1 MSPSLRER
9 HFTVLLRLLHLHGGV
24 LYEEKLP
31 RCLDVFRD
39 MRREG
44 LLGFENL
51 EGGAMDRVNHAQ
63 VRMSAKGLDW
73 LRERNC
79 HTFVWEE
86 RRHGPRQWDQ
96 DFSRLILKGELPS
109 QENTDAE

>member
-1 MSPSLRER
+1 MEHRLKER
-9 HFTVLLRLLHLHGGV
+9 HFTVLLRFLHLHGGV

-44 LLGFENL
+44 LVGFENL
-51 EGGAMDRVNHAQ
+51 EGRPMDRVNHAH
-63 VRMSAKGLDW
+63 VRMSSKGLDY
-73 LRERNC
+73 LRDRNC
-79 HTFVWEE
+79 HTFGWE
-86 RRHGPRQWDQ
+86 RRHGLRQWDH
-96 DFSRLILKGELPS
+96 DFSRLLLRGELPT